1 MYGRKKPFYRPKL
14 TYLNHSVQSYVLY
27 YLTPAAGWQ
36 LPQSTIRRSRLR
48 YSRFGHCISL
58 SKFWLNIVL
67 LGVIWRTTRLN
78 CNSCQSSLEQ
88 VVPISHLW
96 LFGFS
101 KVNLTQVEALKVFSP
116 DQRRI
121 RGASC
126 WRRFRR
132 WTTALSRTWPRR
144 TCRTTGSN
152 GRELRAWQTSSRRTQ
167 HWKQIP

>member
-1 MYGRKKPFYRPKL
+1 MLSMLYDKFGNQAIIFL
-14 TYLNHSVQSYVLY
+14 LNSHITNLWFFESRGFNAFNQGWHS
-27 YLTPAAGWQ
+27 
-36 LPQSTIRRSRLR
+36 
-48 YSRFGHCISL
+48 ISL